1 MFKKVPFW
9 LLLFVIILFVILI
22 PIYGFI
28 LGSSFKTG
36 LMYNTFLG
44 NTSEAIAKFPRDVYY
59 SFRAIIKPP
68 DKVDN
73 VQKSEGGFN
82 FKKY

>member
-1 MFKKVPFW
+1 M
-9 LLLFVIILFVILI
+9 LFVIILFVILI
-22 PIYGFI
+22 TNIGFYI
-28 LGSSFKTG
+28 EFIDLKHSV
-36 LMYNTFLG
+36 MYNTFSG

-73 VQKSEGGFN
+73 VQKVEG
-82 FKKY
+82 